1 MPPGV
6 PQAILAF
13 IESLKTGGKIGDK
26 IYYTEDVVQRLGTIR
41 AELYDETIRVFNITA
56 QRDYFLELVDKHL
69 NSKKY

>member
-13 IESLKTGGKIGDK
+13 IESLKKGGKIDDK

-41 AELYDETIRVFNITA
+41 AELYDEAIRVFNIA
-56 QRDYFLELVDKHL
+56 GQRDYFLELVDKHL